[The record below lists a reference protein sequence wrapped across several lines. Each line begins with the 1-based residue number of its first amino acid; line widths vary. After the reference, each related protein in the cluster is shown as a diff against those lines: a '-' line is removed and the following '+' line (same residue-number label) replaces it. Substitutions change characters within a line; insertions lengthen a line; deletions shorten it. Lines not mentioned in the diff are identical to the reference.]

1 MNLELNPEQQL
12 IRDTARDFATREL
25 EPHAAEWDE
34 RATFPREMFNKMAEL
49 GFAGMLVPEEY
60 GGVGAD
66 TLSYILML
74 EELNRVVPGLGTVI
88 SVHNS
93 LACGAIYM
101 FGSEAQKARYLPLL
115 ASGEWLGAYAL
126 SEAHAGSNP
135 AAIRATAVRRGDVY
149 VINGTKTWITS
160 GGTGEMSILFA
171 VTGNTNK
178 PSRNISAFICP
189 KDTPG
194 LTVGKPEHKMGI
206 RASETTQL
214 VFEDAELPAENL
226 LGEEGQGFKIAM
238 SLLDGGRI
246 GIAAQGVGI
255 AQRAFEE
262 ATNYSLEREQFGG
275 PISDHQAIQFM
286 LADMAMGLSAAR
298 LLLYRAATMRDKG
311 MKVSKEASM
320 AKLFASELA
329 MKSAWAAVQI
339 HGGYGY
345 VKEYPVERFF
355 RDAKITEIYE
365 GTSQIQRIVIAS
377 NVLKEHAGRG

>member
-1 MNLELNPEQQL
+1 MNLELTPEQQL

-101 FGSEAQKARYLPLL
+101 FGNEEQKARYLPLL

-135 AAIRATAVRRGDVY
+135 AAMRATAVRRGDVY

-171 VTGNTNK
+171 VTGNTDK

-189 KDTPG
+189 KETPG

-206 RASETTQL
+206 RASETVQL
-214 VFEDAELPAENL
+214 IFEDAELPAENL
-226 LGEEGQGFKIAM
+226 LSEEG
-238 SLLDGGRI
+238 
-246 GIAAQGVGI
+246 
-255 AQRAFEE
+255 
-262 ATNYSLEREQFGG
+262 
-275 PISDHQAIQFM
+275 
-286 LADMAMGLSAAR
+286 
-298 LLLYRAATMRDKG
+298 
-311 MKVSKEASM
+311 
-320 AKLFASELA
+320 
-329 MKSAWAAVQI
+329 
-339 HGGYGY
+339 
-345 VKEYPVERFF
+345 
-355 RDAKITEIYE
+355 
-365 GTSQIQRIVIAS
+365 
-377 NVLKEHAGRG
+377 